1 MECDIENNRKVILK
15 DDKETSEVIVDVV
28 AIEQVKIEYVSEERR
43 KKDIYESAG
52 NDCVKFEPN
61 AEDDD
66 EKAPLIVINKVNLV
80 SPKAETS
87 ENDFIVS
94 ANAVAEETIKL
105 LGCSDNLE
113 SNETDMN
120 TDDFAENKAVDD
132 ITNYEIDQGEEGD
145 DEEDIMNNGE
155 ESVNS
160 NSTRK
165 KKIVDWKAKQ
175 ASQESHQSMDQAVRR
190 ITEKWHLE
198 KLKIRRERER
208 RDRLNNIYTI
218 LAVLLIVA
226 FAVLIVSVKI
236 ALYPKPDLNSPPPE
250 KPKVQWMMD
259 WYVDQPGAHSNPR
272 TVPVKWESIY
282 NLDYWLYHRN
292 NQN

>member
-15 DDKETSEVIVDVV
+15 DDKETSDVDVV

-52 NDCVKFEPN
+52 NDYVKFEAN
-61 AEDDD
+61 AEDND
-66 EKAPLIVINKVNLV
+66 EKAPLIV

-94 ANAVAEETIKL
+94 ANAVAEETFKL

-120 TDDFAENKAVDD
+120 SVDFAENQAVDN

-165 KKIVDWKAKQ
+165 KKVIPKK
-175 ASQESHQSMDQAVRR
+175 
-190 ITEKWHLE
+190 
-198 KLKIRRERER
+198 KL
-208 RDRLNNIYTI
+208 
-218 LAVLLIVA
+218 
-226 FAVLIVSVKI
+226 
-236 ALYPKPDLNSPPPE
+236 
-250 KPKVQWMMD
+250 M
-259 WYVDQPGAHSNPR
+259 
-272 TVPVKWESIY
+272 
-282 NLDYWLYHRN
+282 
-292 NQN
+292 

>member
-1 MECDIENNRKVILK
+1 MECDIENNRKVIPK
-15 DDKETSEVIVDVV
+15 DDKETSDVDVV

-52 NDCVKFEPN
+52 NDYVKFEAN
-61 AEDDD
+61 AEDND
-66 EKAPLIVINKVNLV
+66 EKAPLIV

-120 TDDFAENKAVDD
+120 SVDFAENKAVEDN

-165 KKIVDWKAKQ
+165 KKVIPKKNNVD
-175 ASQESHQSMDQAVRR
+175 
-190 ITEKWHLE
+190 IGFPL
-198 KLKIRRERER
+198 
-208 RDRLNNIYTI
+208 I
-218 LAVLLIVA
+218 LARQ
-226 FAVLIVSVKI
+226 FA
-236 ALYPKPDLNSPPPE
+236 
-250 KPKVQWMMD
+250 
-259 WYVDQPGAHSNPR
+259 
-272 TVPVKWESIY
+272 
-282 NLDYWLYHRN
+282 
-292 NQN
+292 

>member
-15 DDKETSEVIVDVV
+15 DDKETSDVDVV

-52 NDCVKFEPN
+52 NDYVKFEAN
-61 AEDDD
+61 AEDND
-66 EKAPLIVINKVNLV
+66 EKAPLIV

-94 ANAVAEETIKL
+94 ANAVAEETFKL

-120 TDDFAENKAVDD
+120 AVDFAENKAVDN

-165 KKIVDWKAKQ
+165 KKVIPKK
-175 ASQESHQSMDQAVRR
+175 
-190 ITEKWHLE
+190 
-198 KLKIRRERER
+198 KL
-208 RDRLNNIYTI
+208 
-218 LAVLLIVA
+218 
-226 FAVLIVSVKI
+226 
-236 ALYPKPDLNSPPPE
+236 
-250 KPKVQWMMD
+250 M
-259 WYVDQPGAHSNPR
+259 
-272 TVPVKWESIY
+272 
-282 NLDYWLYHRN
+282 
-292 NQN
+292 

>member
-15 DDKETSEVIVDVV
+15 DDKETSDVDVV

-52 NDCVKFEPN
+52 NDYVKFEAN
-61 AEDDD
+61 AEDND
-66 EKAPLIVINKVNLV
+66 EKAPLIVINKVNRV
-80 SPKAETS
+80 NPKAETS

-105 LGCSDNLE
+105 LSCSDNLE

-120 TDDFAENKAVDD
+120 SVDFAENKAVEDN

-165 KKIVDWKAKQ
+165 KKVIPKITNVD
-175 ASQESHQSMDQAVRR
+175 
-190 ITEKWHLE
+190 IGFL
-198 KLKIRRERER
+198 LF
-208 RDRLNNIYTI
+208 
-218 LAVLLIVA
+218 LA
-226 FAVLIVSVKI
+226 
-236 ALYPKPDLNSPPPE
+236 
-250 KPKVQWMMD
+250 
-259 WYVDQPGAHSNPR
+259 R
-272 TVPVKWESIY
+272 
-282 NLDYWLYHRN
+282 
-292 NQN
+292 

>member
-15 DDKETSEVIVDVV
+15 DDKETSDVDVV

-52 NDCVKFEPN
+52 NDYVKFEAN
-61 AEDDD
+61 AEDND
-66 EKAPLIVINKVNLV
+66 EKAPLIVINKVNRV

-87 ENDFIVS
+87 ENDFIAS
-94 ANAVAEETIKL
+94 PNAVAEETFKL

-165 KKIVDWKAKQ
+165 KKVIPKK
-175 ASQESHQSMDQAVRR
+175 
-190 ITEKWHLE
+190 
-198 KLKIRRERER
+198 KL
-208 RDRLNNIYTI
+208 
-218 LAVLLIVA
+218 
-226 FAVLIVSVKI
+226 
-236 ALYPKPDLNSPPPE
+236 
-250 KPKVQWMMD
+250 M
-259 WYVDQPGAHSNPR
+259 
-272 TVPVKWESIY
+272 
-282 NLDYWLYHRN
+282 
-292 NQN
+292 

>member
-1 MECDIENNRKVILK
+1 MECDIENNRKVIPK
-15 DDKETSEVIVDVV
+15 DDKETSDVDVV

-52 NDCVKFEPN
+52 NDYVKFEPN
-61 AEDDD
+61 AEDND
-66 EKAPLIVINKVNLV
+66 EKAPLIVINKVNLA

-120 TDDFAENKAVDD
+120 TVDFAENKAVDNF
-132 ITNYEIDQGEEGD
+132 TNYEIDQGEEGD
-145 DEEDIMNNGE
+145 DEEEMNYGE

-165 KKIVDWKAKQ
+165 KKVIQKKNTNVD
-175 ASQESHQSMDQAVRR
+175 
-190 ITEKWHLE
+190 IGFL
-198 KLKIRRERER
+198 LF
-208 RDRLNNIYTI
+208 
-218 LAVLLIVA
+218 LA
-226 FAVLIVSVKI
+226 
-236 ALYPKPDLNSPPPE
+236 
-250 KPKVQWMMD
+250 
-259 WYVDQPGAHSNPR
+259 R
-272 TVPVKWESIY
+272 
-282 NLDYWLYHRN
+282 
-292 NQN
+292 